1 MTRRER
7 LLATLQGK
15 PVDRPA
21 VSFYEIGGFAV
32 DPGDPDTFNVY
43 NDPSWRPLLQLA
55 EDKTD
60 VIRMAG
66 PATRQL
72 HSDLV
77 ARHFATETWSEG
89 SARYERTI
97 VRAGERSLTQTTRRD
112 RDIHTVWVTEHLL
125 KSVDDLKAYLTLP
138 DEVWDSDADVTGIL
152 EVERALGDAGIV
164 MVETADPICI
174 AASLFSMAD
183 YTVIALT
190 ETALFHAL
198 LEKVARGLY
207 RVVSQVAPQLPGR
220 LWRIAGPEYATPP
233 YLPVRLFEEYVVRYT
248 GPIVETIERHGGFAR
263 IHCHGRVREALP
275 RFVAMG
281 ASATDPIE
289 PPPQGDVL
297 LSDVRRDFG
306 RDLALFGNIEVADIE
321 NLDPPEFERVATRA
335 LADGTA
341 GEGRGF
347 VLMPT
352 SCPYGRHISERTL
365 RNYETMVRL
374 VERFGG

>member
-1 MTRRER
+1 M
-7 LLATLQGK
+7 
-15 PVDRPA
+15 DRPA
-21 VSFYEIGGFAV
+21 VNFYEIAGFAV
-32 DPGDPDTFNVY
+32 DPSDPDPFSVY

-60 VIRMAG
+60 IIRMVA
-66 PATRQL
+66 PVTTAL
-72 HSDLV
+72 HPDLY
-77 ARHFATETWSEG
+77 ARHVATETWREPST
-89 SARYERTI
+89 RYSRTT
-97 VRAGERSLTQTTRRD
+97 VTAGGRTLTQVTRRD
-112 RDIHTVWVTEHLL
+112 RDIQTVWVTEHLL
-125 KSVDDLKAYLTLP
+125 KSADDLRAYLTLP
-138 DEVWDSDADVTGIL
+138 DELWDRDADVANVAAA
-152 EVERALGDAGIV
+152 EQALGDAGIV
-164 MVETADPICI
+164 MVETADPLCL

-190 ETALFHAL
+190 EPALFHAL
-198 LEKVARGLY
+198 LEKVGRAIY
-207 RVVSQVAPQLPGR
+207 RVVDQVAPQLPGR

-233 YLPVRLFEEYVVRYT
+233 YLPLRLFDEYVVRYT
-248 GPIVETIERHGGFAR
+248 GPVVHVIERNGGYAR

-289 PPPQGDVL
+289 PPPQGDAL
-297 LSDVRRDFG
+297 LSDVRREYG

-321 NLDPPEFERVATRA
+321 NLGPPDFERVASQA

-352 SCPYGRHISERTL
+352 SCPYGRQISARTMG
-365 RNYETMVRL
+365 NYETLVRL
-374 VERFGG
+374 AEGFGG

>member
-7 LLATLQGK
+7 LLASLEGA

-21 VSFYEIGGFAV
+21 VNFYEIAGFAV
-32 DPGDPDTFNVY
+32 DPSDPDPFSVY

-60 VIRMAG
+60 IIRMVA
-66 PATRQL
+66 PVTTAL
-72 HSDLV
+72 HPDLY
-77 ARHFATETWSEG
+77 ARHVATETWREPST
-89 SARYERTI
+89 RYSRTT
-97 VRAGERSLTQTTRRD
+97 VTAGGRTLTQVTRRD
-112 RDIHTVWVTEHLL
+112 RDIQTVWVTEHLL
-125 KSVDDLKAYLTLP
+125 KSADDLRAYLTLP
-138 DEVWDSDADVTGIL
+138 DELWDRDADVANVAAA
-152 EVERALGDAGIV
+152 EQALGDAGIV
-164 MVETADPICI
+164 MVETADPLCL

-190 ETALFHAL
+190 EPALFHAL
-198 LEKVARGLY
+198 LEKVGRAIY
-207 RVVSQVAPQLPGR
+207 RVVDQVAPQLPGR

-233 YLPVRLFEEYVVRYT
+233 YLPLRLFDEYVVRYT
-248 GPIVETIERHGGFAR
+248 GPVVHVIERNGGYAR

-289 PPPQGDVL
+289 PPPQGDAL
-297 LSDVRRDFG
+297 LSDVRREYG

-321 NLDPPEFERVATRA
+321 NLDPPDFERVASQA

-352 SCPYGRHISERTL
+352 SCPYGRQISARTMG
-365 RNYETMVRL
+365 NYETLVRL
-374 VERFGG
+374 AEGFGG